1 MKIIL
6 NIPKGWK
13 NIMIISVLLITCR
26 INGYSQELSDT
37 SLLKTLF
44 IPEVVTKEN
53 STYLKN
59 SESEMIVLFSF
70 YFLLYKEFISSQDVD
85 ACVFYPSCS
94 KYTIEII
101 EEKGVIV
108 GLLTGFDRLL
118 RCHPYKSK
126 GDYPYNT
133 ITMKYYDPF

>member
-1 MKIIL
+1 M
-6 NIPKGWK
+6 
-13 NIMIISVLLITCR
+13 
-26 INGYSQELSDT
+26 SDT

-59 SESEMIVLFSF
+59 SESEMKVLFSF
-70 YFLLYKEFISSQDVD
+70 YFLFYKEFISSQDVD

-94 KYTIEII
+94 KYTIEAI
-101 EEKGVIV
+101 EKKGVIV
-108 GLLTGFDRLL
+108 GLLAGFDRLL
-118 RCHPYKSK
+118 RCHPYITK

-133 ITMKYYDPF
+133 INDEIL